1 MAKVYI
7 ANTPLILE
15 DAQGNQFR
23 VELGEKVE
31 LTPEQYESVAA
42 HVTPVATG
50 EELDAQQDDQTP
62 SESEAEAQEQT
73 APESDP
79 EAQEQ
84 TAPEADPA
92 AEPESKTKTQRKT
105 KADA

>member
-15 DAQGNQFR
+15 DGQGKEFR
-23 VELGEKVE
+23 VETGEAVE
-31 LTPEQYESVAA
+31 LTSAQYELVAA
-42 HVTPVATG
+42 HVTPTAATG
-50 EELDAQQDDQTP
+50 EELDEQQ
-62 SESEAEAQEQT
+62 AEAQEQT
-73 APESDP
+73 PPES
-79 EAQEQ
+79 
-84 TAPEADPA
+84 DPA